1 MKTKT
6 FDLTLTIKDG
16 MTTFPVPWHPKV
28 EISTQGRIGIEKR
41 EVKKSFLVLT
51 LVPTLMLQ
59 NIL

>member
-1 MKTKT
+1 MKKKI

-41 EVKKSFLVLT
+41 SKKNYIWYSYRHT
-51 LVPTLMLQ
+51 C
-59 NIL
+59 